1 MASFRDKFKNAFN
14 AFVGGE
20 ERTRVNSWN
29 LGSSNSFRPDRGR
42 RRFSN
47 ERSILSSIITR
58 IGIDVAAID
67 IRHIKKDENGRYQS
81 DMVSDINDCLTFEAN
96 LDQAARHFRQDIATS
111 MCDWGALAVVPI
123 LTDEDPE
130 DRESVK
136 IYSMRVGE
144 IISWHPEHIR
154 VRLYDERDG
163 QTKEL
168 LVSKRSVA
176 IIENPLY
183 SVMNEPNSTLQ
194 RLIRKLNLL
203 DAIDEQSGSGKLD
216 MIIQLPYVIKSET
229 QQAQAQKRAKDIEVQ
244 LKSSQFGIAY
254 TDGTEKITQL
264 NRPVENK
271 LLNQIE
277 FLTEM
282 LYGQLGLTKAVFNGT
297 ASEPE
302 MLNYHNRTVEP
313 MLTAIVEAFRRS
325 FLSKTARTQGQDFMF
340 FRDPFK
346 MLSISDVAEIG
357 DKLTRNEIVTSNEMR
372 SFLGLKPST
381 DPNADKLKNKNIP
394 DPDAAGGP
402 TNTFDTAEQDALV
415 DQAFNSLE
423 SSIDDILSDPGGS
436 S

>member
-144 IISWHPEHIR
+144 IISWHPEHVR

>member
-111 MCDWGALAVVPI
+111 MCDWGSLAVVPI

-130 DRESVK
+130 DKESVK

-144 IISWHPEHIR
+144 IISWHPEHVR

-415 DQAFNSLE
+415 DEAFNSLE

>member
-144 IISWHPEHIR
+144 IISWHPEHVR

-302 MLNYHNRTVEP
+302 MLNYHNRTIEP

>member
-20 ERTRVNSWN
+20 ERTRINSWN

-96 LDQAARHFRQDIATS
+96 LDQAARHFRQDMATS

-144 IISWHPEHIR
+144 IISWHPEHVR

-372 SFLGLKPST
+372 SFLGLRPST
-381 DPNADKLKNKNIP
+381 DPKADKLMNKNLP
-394 DPDAAGGP
+394 DPDAIGGP

-415 DQAFNSLE
+415 DEAFNSLE

>member
-136 IYSMRVGE
+136 IYSMRIGE
-144 IISWHPEHIR
+144 IISWHPEHVR

-302 MLNYHNRTVEP
+302 MLNYHNRTIEP